1 MHDILAKIAT
11 ADDLDRAVDDA
22 VSEGLLSS
30 DEKMEIKSELHDR
43 LDSVAPRHWFDGTF
57 EFRNEI
63 DIILPGGEFRRPDR
77 VMVSGDKAIVVDYKF
92 GQIKRSS
99 YIRQVE
105 QYMSYLT
112 KMGYTTVE
120 GYIWY
125 LEDNEIVQV

>member
-1 MHDILAKIAT
+1 M
-11 ADDLDRAVDDA
+11 
-22 VSEGLLSS
+22 
-30 DEKMEIKSELHDR
+30 
-43 LDSVAPRHWFDGTF
+43 APRHWFDGTL
-57 EFRNEI
+57 EFRNEV
-63 DIILPGGEFRRPDR
+63 DIILPGGQFRRPDR

-92 GQIKRSS
+92 GQSKRSS

-125 LEDNEIVQV
+125 LEDTEIVQV